1 MAIDHIDHGL
11 HITSIRSVQSEE
23 TTRFDRVI
31 SVCQDIVSQN
41 VSDDTPYEHFML
53 ADDESSRDNW
63 GGSHGYPMFARAAE
77 SVLDALERPE
87 DENVLVHCHV
97 GKNRSAAVCAA
108 ALSVYDHIP
117 YYKAYGRVVEARPMV
132 NPSTLMREHAERF
145 VAERT

>member
-63 GGSHGYPMFARAAE
+63 GGSHHYPMFARAAE
-77 SVLDALERPE
+77 SVVEALERPE

-108 ALSVYDHIP
+108 ALAVYEDST
-117 YYKAYGRVVEARPMV
+117 YAEAYTKVEDARPMV
-132 NPSTLMREHAERF
+132 NSTEQMHEHGRRF
-145 VAERT
+145 VDLRT